1 MAAPVASTAGGGAR
15 SETPH
20 EGQVTQAGSSTILLQ
35 FGQRLGLNGSTWP
48 QNGQAATI
56 LSMNLPQYGHGCL

>member
-1 MAAPVASTAGGGAR
+1 VPDPAAAGGGAS
-15 SETPH
+15 SENPQ
-20 EGQVTQAGSSTILLQ
+20 EGQVTQAGSSMILLQ
-35 FGQRLGLNGSTWP
+35 LAQRLGLNGSTWP